1 MRISELVVGNWGPGY
16 DLHLDGFHDG
26 LNVLYGGP
34 GIGKS
39 QIAHFISH
47 TLSKANFESISLND
61 SSGTDGLWEIVQPA
75 GRLTLDA
82 RDEQLQ
88 AGLDSPEREISPG
101 NADWLFNKSDR
112 ALIDNVFHVVFDGT
126 PGWTSWLSGPAG
138 NKLLSKSPPSV
149 DKSNQDPDEVHRDH
163 SLNTYHETLRQIES
177 RIETIDHLLI
187 KFNYPAPE
195 HRPPSN
201 GPTKPSNSAPQEKTF
216 LSRLDD
222 LDQEILHWQKVLN
235 DCHQREQQLQYHLS
249 QRALQRAN
257 ELPKYVHHE
266 QASMDQLYR
275 LLGRLRGE
283 LSRLENSTSAD
294 GHACL
299 NAHPDLLLTCE
310 SIQVQVDDLN
320 NLLRARHDSLVYEQR
335 EVEFQY
341 LARCRSML
349 QEQLT
354 LLSRQRDQLTQLVV
368 CGDSGSD
375 DNFIAGNGNLYNNHD
390 SSCIPADSSDAVL
403 GDHSS
408 CLPVSFRK
416 NQTHFNSLI
425 HERKQL
431 LCERNKLRNR
441 IRNLPLDPHNFQN
454 EHQQRNPEITASV
467 TLDRA
472 SDMLRDLTGGQWV
485 SLRTSLNQ
493 YEFHIVA
500 ATGQMI
506 AVEGLPSAEQDLIR
520 LCMSLVL
527 ASQYHQ
533 EGIRLPLILDD
544 PFRFLSE
551 QQVDAVAK
559 LLLDDRNSGIQL
571 ITLTGHRAAAERF
584 RQLGIHLHQLPS
596 PAAHAP
602 SEKHGSS
609 SAKTLSKSLRRPES
623 VNKETDD
630 WFTEW
635 EVCQSNL
642 AIDDTPPRDPSVKLP
657 QYSVD
662 DSAHLPSQC
671 DETSVPLEVNFV
683 EPKILKTAHN
693 ISNLSWIGKRGQQAL
708 AALNVCTM
716 NDLLDSSAYKI
727 SRRLS
732 KSQIHSDTIRRWQS
746 QALLMLCIPGLD
758 AGGARMLVESGISS
772 PEELIEADEA
782 LIHDEI
788 QQFIKSDRGQ
798 RLFGIHIR
806 YDASRLHSWI
816 VNAHHHQHHWQ
827 SSRHY
832 QRSTRRQLCYPTPSG
847 QDTEIL
853 QMAQPDHN
861 LSNGSNIECQHPDNK
876 NSRTDIQTNQADQ
889 PPTSLQD
896 SSNRNP
902 QTWQFNLTTSSRV
915 VDAPSIGPRTAQ
927 QLQAIGIRTIKDLL
941 NRDADSIAR
950 QLDNRRLKANLVRQ
964 WQQQACLLC
973 RVPQL
978 QNRDALILVACG
990 IETPEKLQIQEAV
1003 TLFEMV
1009 EPFAQSK
1016 EGQRIIRNGQQPNLA
1031 TMDNW
1036 ITWSNHCRPLKSAA

>member
-16 DLHLDGFHDG
+16 DLHLDDFHDG

-34 GIGKS
+34 RIGKS
-39 QIAHFISH
+39 QIARFISH

-61 SSGTDGLWEIVQPA
+61 SSRTDGFWEIVQPA

-82 RDEQLQ
+82 RDEQLPT
-88 AGLDSPEREISPG
+88 GLDSSEREISPG

-126 PGWTSWLSGPAG
+126 PGWTSWLAGPVG
-138 NKLLSKSPPSV
+138 NKLLGTSPPSG
-149 DKSNQDPDEVHRDH
+149 DKSKQDPDEVHLDH
-163 SLNTYHETLRQIES
+163 SLNTYHETVRQIDS

-187 KFNYPAPE
+187 KFNNLVPE
-195 HRPPSN
+195 HQPPSN
-201 GPTKPSNSAPQEKTF
+201 GPTQPSNPAPQEKTF

-222 LDQEILHWQKVLN
+222 LDQEILHWQTVLKN
-235 DCHQREQQLQYHLS
+235 CHQREQQLRYHLS
-249 QRALQRAN
+249 QRALQRDN
-257 ELPKYVHHE
+257 ELPKYVHRE
-266 QASMDQLYR
+266 RTSMDQLYR

-283 LSRLENSTSAD
+283 LSQLENSTSAD
-294 GHACL
+294 GHTCL
-299 NAHPDLLLTCE
+299 NAHSSLLLTSE
-310 SIQVQVDDLN
+310 SIQVKMDDLN
-320 NLLRARHDSLVYEQR
+320 HLLQARHDSLVDEQR

-375 DNFIAGNGNLYNNHD
+375 DNFIVGTGNLYNDHD
-390 SSCIPADSSDAVL
+390 SSYIPADSSDAVL
-403 GDHSS
+403 GDRSS

-416 NQTHFNSLI
+416 QQTHFNSLI

-431 LCERNKLRNR
+431 LCERNELRNR

-454 EHQQRNPEITASV
+454 EHQQRNSEITGSV

-472 SDMLRDLTGGQWV
+472 SDRLRNLTGGQWV
-485 SLRTSLNQ
+485 SLRTGLNQ
-493 YEFHIVA
+493 HEFQIVT

-506 AVEGLPSAEQDLIR
+506 AVEGLSSAEQNLIR
-520 LCMSLVL
+520 LCISLVL

-544 PFRFLSE
+544 PFRFLNE
-551 QQVDAVAK
+551 QQVNAVVK

-571 ITLTGHRAAAERF
+571 ITLTGHRGAAERF
-584 RQLGIHLHQLPS
+584 RQLGIRLHQLPS

-623 VNKETDD
+623 ANKEMDD
-630 WFTEW
+630 WFIEW
-635 EVCQSNL
+635 EVSQSNP
-642 AIDDTPPRDPSVKLP
+642 AIDDTPSRDSPVKLP
-657 QYSVD
+657 QSSVE

-671 DETSVPLEVNFV
+671 DETPVPLEVNFV
-683 EPKILKTAHN
+683 EPKTLKTAHN

-708 AALNVCTM
+708 AALNVCTL

-727 SRRLS
+727 SRRLPE
-732 KSQIHSDTIRRWQS
+732 SQIHSDTIRRWQS
-746 QALLMLCIPGLD
+746 QALLMLCVPGLD
-758 AGGARMLVESGISS
+758 AGGTRMLVESGISS

-782 LIHDEI
+782 LIHDKI

-798 RLFGIHIR
+798 RLFGIHIH

-816 VNAHHHQHHWQ
+816 VSAHHHQHHWQ
-827 SSRHY
+827 SNRYY
-832 QRSTRRQLCYPTPSG
+832 QRWTHRQLCYPTLAG
-847 QDTEIL
+847 QDTEVL
-853 QMAQPDHN
+853 QIAQPDHN
-861 LSNGSNIECQHPDNK
+861 LSNGSSVECQHPDNK
-876 NSRTDIQTNQADQ
+876 TSQTEIQTNQDDP
-889 PPTSLQD
+889 PPTSLRE

-915 VDAPSIGPRTAQ
+915 VDAPSIGPKTAQ

-964 WQQQACLLC
+964 WQQQAGLLC

-978 QNRDALILVACG
+978 QSRDALILVACG

-1003 TLFEMV
+1003 TLFEKV

-1016 EGQRIIRNGQQPNLA
+1016 EGQRIIRNGKQPDLA